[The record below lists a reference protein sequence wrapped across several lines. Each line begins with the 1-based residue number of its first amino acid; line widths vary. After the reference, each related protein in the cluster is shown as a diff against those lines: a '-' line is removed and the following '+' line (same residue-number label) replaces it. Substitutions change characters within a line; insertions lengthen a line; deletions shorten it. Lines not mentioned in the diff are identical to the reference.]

1 MLRIV
6 ALLAVIKGVCVALDP
21 DHELFRPISLYQTA
35 EYAYLG
41 TAFIVLVAIASSLAL
56 RKLFLRAD
64 AEELIGGVVWLLAL
78 TLCLYL
84 LVLAD
89 IGYGGFHLLVAA
101 TALAGYAG
109 YLLYAG
115 RVFGD
120 LPLQS
125 LAGAMLVLCG
135 VPVIAPATFG
145 VVENVLVALHCVAF
159 SYFYYVTL
167 ESRRPASRLARRGP

>member
-1 MLRIV
+1 MFKIV

-21 DHELFRPISLYQTA
+21 EHELFRPISLYQTA
-35 EYAYLG
+35 EFAHLG

-56 RKLFLRAD
+56 RKLFRRAD
-64 AEELIGGVVWLLAL
+64 AEELIGGVVWLFAL

-89 IGYGGFHLLVAA
+89 AGYGGFHLLVAA

-120 LPLQS
+120 LPLQA
-125 LAGAMLVLCG
+125 LAGAMLILCG
-135 VPVIAPATFG
+135 VPVVAPATFG
-145 VVENVLVALHCVAF
+145 VVENVLVALHCIALP
-159 SYFYYVTL
+159 YFYYITL
-167 ESRRPASRLARRGP
+167 ESRRPASRLARRGL